1 MKKLRPAMPLVLGLC
16 LSATFAQADQLY
28 QTGSDGSQLFVTNT
42 LNGSTTLIGNF
53 GFTAVYGDAFS
64 PSGQLYAMVNS
75 YSPSTLATVNI
86 ATGAATPVGAPT
98 GIADLMGIEFA
109 PNGTLYGASW
119 STNSLYTLNT
129 STGAATLVGSLGLPG
144 ANMDLTW
151 DDQNNTMYGISSGG
165 PNGSLLYTVNLAT
178 GAGTLV
184 TNIPGDSCLMG
195 LATDH
200 AGNFLATD
208 WCSSNSPLYQ
218 INPTTGALTNLGLT
232 GISSPMGGDIYSP
245 ATAPTPEP
253 ESLVLLGTGL
263 IGLVGT
269 IKRKFFLKETRQ
281 RV

>member
-1 MKKLRPAMPLVLGLC
+1 MKKLRTTILLTLC
-16 LSATFAQADQLY
+16 LCFSATFAHGDQLY
-28 QTGSDGSQLFVTNT
+28 QTGSDGTQLFVTNT
-42 LNGSTTLIGNF
+42 TNGMSTLIGNF
-53 GFTAVYGDAFS
+53 GFSAVYGDAFS

-98 GIADLMGIEFA
+98 GIADLMAIEFA
-109 PNGTLYGASW
+109 PDGTLYGASW
-119 STNSLYTLNT
+119 RTNSLYTLDT

-151 DDQNNTMYGISSGG
+151 DYQNNTMYGISSSG
-165 PNGSLLYTVNLAT
+165 PNGSLLYTVNLVT

-184 TNIPGDSCLMG
+184 TNIPGDNCLMG
-195 LATDH
+195 LATDQ

-232 GISSPMGGDIYSP
+232 GIGAPMGGDIYSSAP
-245 ATAPTPEP
+245 TPTPEP
-253 ESLVLLGTGL
+253 GSLVLLGTGL
-263 IGLVGT
+263 FGVVAAARRRLMA
-269 IKRKFFLKETRQ
+269 
-281 RV
+281 